1 MGAALFLQLGCF
13 GLDIA
18 SFCIASHKAGHMAL
32 MLHFNLFVFLTAG
45 NAELQEQKQEAIMC
59 IPFCLSK
66 YLYILH

>member
-1 MGAALFLQLGCF
+1 
-13 GLDIA
+13 
-18 SFCIASHKAGHMAL
+18 MAL